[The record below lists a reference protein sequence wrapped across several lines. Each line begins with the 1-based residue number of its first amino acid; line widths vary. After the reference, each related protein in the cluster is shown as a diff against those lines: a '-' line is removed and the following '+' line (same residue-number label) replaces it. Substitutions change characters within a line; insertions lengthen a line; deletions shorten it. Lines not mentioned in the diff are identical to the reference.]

1 MSGGSSDCNVVC
13 ISSLVLTTVLASP
26 ACITSR
32 SRVYFGCCSSNLST
46 CISVTALSWMLVS
59 SAMVRNLTTLLPL
72 RLLLQFAAPTRA
84 APATPTPLSLR
95 KSLRLIAL
103 GICPSLGRSPCQWKR
118 FTIEVCPLAQA
129 ATSTT
134 SDHSYREGLSA
145 LRVSLGS
152 RESYDWRSCRAPT
165 WIKRM
170 LLTPGSPARFSG
182 ALASLRSGI
191 RARPQRDVGWLHRPP
206 HDPARSSLASASPS
220 AGDIDC

>member
-46 CISVTALSWMLVS
+46 CISIAALSWMLVS
-59 SAMVRNLTTLLPL
+59 SAFVRNLTTLLPL
-72 RLLLQFAAPTRA
+72 RLLLQFAAPTSA
-84 APATPTPLSLR
+84 APARPTLLSLR
-95 KSLRLIAL
+95 KSLRFIAL
-103 GICPSLGRSPCQWKR
+103 GIYRSLALLALWKR

-145 LRVSLGS
+145 LRVCLWS
-152 RESYDWRSCRAPT
+152 RESYDWRSCRANLDKAHALSDQFTRVVLLSPRLPLERDPGAT
-165 WIKRM
+165 TKRR
-170 LLTPGSPARFSG
+170 GPA
-182 ALASLRSGI
+182 AS
-191 RARPQRDVGWLHRPP
+191 
-206 HDPARSSLASASPS
+206 SPS
-220 AGDIDC
+220 RPRRDRGSRRRDPFRL